1 MIKLSTNVGDFLMKF
16 VKIVLF
22 CLVLV
27 PLAAFGAMPNDFQNA
42 TRLLSAARRGDI
54 QTVQNLINA
63 GVDINYVDST
73 GLSLVCTAVMN
84 NDKRTV
90 QVLQMY
96 GADASNCDR
105 QIKEYKRKTRV
116 AASGEDTGFFTG
128 LSSTQNLVLTGL
140 GAAAVVGGLLVLTD
154 ALDENKNSNPS
165 SSSGGSHSGGG
176 GGSSSGGSASKY
188 FTVPYGPAYL
198 NSAGEIDT
206 NFNMTEALMAWDTQS
221 TSELRRSDFN
231 YLRKNLTV
239 NNVSISQAILD
250 GLNPMLENYL
260 LDMRG
265 YYSLASGYM
274 GQNIFRNTS
283 TNVPLLSENGYQKQ
297 PVRVALITGNGVN
310 PAGSADFGEGIVYAD
325 TVGATVLS
333 RTDKYVNNSI
343 DTITDSNNVVLR
355 YLHNENPGFD
365 LSGSGSV
372 FNPFANVNDSALAK
386 IVAGWEGGRIST
398 DGDLYGFVPNGQL
411 AIYRT
416 GNGSVWQV
424 IPEDDRENIGTF
436 TDGDGNGVLSY
447 TASSSSR
454 DTITINGKNYIVVSA
469 LSQTTLSAQPTLT
482 IGPSENETT
491 YDLSRDSNV
500 FIGICDTS
508 TGCNGNIAIY
518 VGIDGAWYVNMSGG
532 NDVDYVYI
540 PVSGNIYTYKS
551 ATTGAAYSNFSA
563 MDKALSNDVVANVNV
578 IPASRQNSYLTVNTF
593 KGAAGDTSLETF
605 YKQMITSLYGTY
617 VSDNTPYE
625 QGVVAHSMFKGYS
638 SDAMLI
644 MPAGDYLRK
653 DGATG
658 TVYYGGTLDATFEN
672 YAPMLYSSTLNHNFM
687 TIVGVSHTKGTSGA
701 TTISGYADGTGDSFG
716 KLQLSLWGDSDSN
729 IYSSRKCG
737 IAGKGSTNNNV
748 DPWCFA
754 ASGPTAEMATATA
767 AGAVA
772 SVKSAFSYM
781 DNDQIF
787 TLLAL
792 TADGPYLSAKI
803 EGTNLVTFNTD
814 TLAGY
819 LKDMYQLPSEYSD
832 YELTSSEYLDVFKQ
846 VFGYGL
852 INLER
857 AIKPGFSVYYYS
869 DGNIVSSTGTKNKF
883 WGNVASTVARASTVL
898 SLTGRGAITT
908 SFYDVLESV
917 DGGISMPR
925 VWTNTFAS
933 DNETRRGL
941 YMGDILNNFHIGSDN
956 KQSHKIGNFEF
967 SMSLSSRAYDDNLN
981 GLDDLRV
988 AFVSNDFDVAGEYQR
1003 YLTDGE
1009 SRFNGRANGLLALV
1023 SNVMTS
1029 DADYKVGN
1037 FVFGARAFSGAIT
1050 DESLLENDPVVSAQF
1065 EPGRLGFVN
1074 GGAFDAK
1081 YATEKF
1087 ALNLSTGVMHENNTV
1102 LGMYSDGLLTVRGGN
1117 TQYAD
1122 LFATYKPYDN
1132 VKLSLRGVF
1141 ANTRVDQIGGIV
1153 ADISNIKS
1161 NAFSFGADIG
1171 NFGLTVAMPLA
1182 VVAGRMGYDYAE
1194 YNVVENDGEY
1204 NIALNNAH
1212 REYVDLTPQKRE
1224 TRFTVEYKRALGVF
1238 SDAGVQFMY
1247 RMNPNNTDAFG
1258 NESVFMLKLRHRVGI

>member
-1 MIKLSTNVGDFLMKF
+1 MQKFMIKSYLNVGDLLMKF
-16 VKIVLF
+16 VKVVLF
-22 CLVLV
+22 SSFFA

-63 GVDINYVDST
+63 GTDINYVDST

-84 NDKRTV
+84 NDKRTI
-90 QVLQMY
+90 QILQMY

-105 QIKEYKRKTRV
+105 QIKEYKRKTRI
-116 AASGEDTGFFTG
+116 AASGEETSFFSG
-128 LSSTQNLVLTGL
+128 LSPAQNLVLA
-140 GAAAVVGGLLVLTD
+140 GAGAVAVVGGLLFLTD
-154 ALDENKNSNPS
+154 ELDDKKNNNPG

-176 GGSSSGGSASKY
+176 GGGSGGSVSKA

-198 NSAGEIDT
+198 DSDGNINS
-206 NFNMTEALMAWDTQS
+206 NFDMTEALKAWDTQS
-221 TSELRRSDFN
+221 SSQLRQYDFN

-239 NNVSISQAILD
+239 GNVSVSQAILD
-250 GLNPMLENYL
+250 GVNPLLENYL

-265 YYSLASGYM
+265 YYSLSSGYM

-283 TNVPLLSENGYQKQ
+283 NVPLVSESGYQKQ
-297 PVRVALITGNGVN
+297 PIKVALITGNGIN
-310 PAGSADFGEGIVYAD
+310 PAGSADVNEGICYAD
-325 TVGATVLS
+325 TVGATVLT
-333 RTDKYVNNSI
+333 RVDKYVNNSI
-343 DTITDSNNVVLR
+343 ETVTDSNNVVLK

-416 GNGSVWQV
+416 GNGTIWQT
-424 IPEDDRENIGTF
+424 IPEADRELVGTF
-436 TDGDGNGVLSY
+436 TGADDSNTLSEGGVIIVDGKTYN
-447 TASSSSR
+447 
-454 DTITINGKNYIVVSA
+454 VVTA
-469 LSQTTLSAQPTLT
+469 LSQTTVLQPTLT
-482 IGPSENETT
+482 IGPSGDETT
-491 YDLSRDSNV
+491 YDLSKDSNL
-500 FIGICDTS
+500 FIGICDTA
-508 TGCNGNIAIY
+508 TGCDGNIALY
-518 VGIDGAWYVNMSGG
+518 VGVDGAVYVNASGG
-532 NDVDYVYI
+532 NDIDSVYTLN
-540 PVSGNIYTYKS
+540 SGNIYTYKS

-593 KGAAGDTSLETF
+593 KGAAGNTSLETF

-658 TVYYGGTLDATFEN
+658 TIYYGGTLDAMFEN
-672 YAPMLYSSTLNHNFM
+672 YAPMVYSSTLNHNFM
-687 TIVGVSHTKGTSGA
+687 TIVGVSHTSGTSAA
-701 TTISGYADGTGDSFG
+701 TTISGYADGTGSSFG
-716 KLQLSLWGDSDSN
+716 KLQLSLWVDSDSD

-737 IAGKGSTNNNV
+737 IAGKGSTSNGV

-754 ASGPTAEMATATA
+754 ASGPTAEMATASA

-781 DNDQIF
+781 NNDQVF

-792 TADGPYLSAKI
+792 TAEGPYLSANTD
-803 EGTNLVTFNTD
+803 GAVFSTD
-814 TLAGY
+814 TLAEY
-819 LKDMYQLPSEYSD
+819 LQSMYQLPSEYSD
-832 YELTSSEYLDVFKQ
+832 YELTSSEYLDVFKE

-883 WGNVASTVARASTVL
+883 WGNVASTSARASSIL

-917 DGGISMPR
+917 DGEISMPR
-925 VWTNTFAS
+925 VWTNTFAAS
-933 DNETRRGL
+933 SETKRGL
-941 YMGDILNNFHIGSDN
+941 YMGDMLNDFHIGTDN

-967 SMSLSSRAYDDNLN
+967 DMSLSSRAYNDNLN
-981 GLDDLRV
+981 GLDNLRV

-1009 SRFNGRANGLLALV
+1009 SRFNGRANGLLALA

-1037 FVFGARAFSGAIT
+1037 FAFGARAFSGAIT

-1122 LFATYKPYDN
+1122 LSATYKPYDN

-1141 ANTRVDQIGGIV
+1141 ANTRVDQIGGII

-1182 VVAGRMGYDYAE
+1182 VVDGRMGYDCAE
-1194 YNVVENDGEY
+1194 FDVVENDGEY

-1224 TRFTVEYKRALGVF
+1224 TRFTVEYKHALGVF
-1238 SDAGVQFMY
+1238 SDAGVEFMY
-1247 RMNPNNTDAFG
+1247 RVNPNNTDAFG